1 MAAKDVRTDGAHPA
15 ERVTARQQQVVDGVR
30 RGLANKQIAAE
41 LGISERAVKGHVSDL
56 LRKFAVPNRAGLIAH
71 IVGAEARRPLLQMD
85 AADFERYANAPFM
98 LAVTVGPEHRFV
110 FVNDVS
116 AAVAGCTPHD
126 LVGRTMQE
134 AYPDLDPRYAAALDE
149 VYRTAIPWSTP
160 RSPARFPRADGTV
173 YDTLLNLMF
182 APMRDANGAVVG
194 LLHVGSEVSPD
205 DD

>member
-1 MAAKDVRTDGAHPA
+1 MDRL
-15 ERVTARQQQVVDGVR
+15 TARQQQVVDGVA

-56 LRKFAVPNRAGLIAH
+56 LRKFGVPNRAGLIAH
-71 IVGAEARRPLLQMD
+71 IVGIEPRPPVLQM
-85 AADFERYANAPFM
+85 AADDFERYANAPFM
-98 LAVTVGPEHRFV
+98 LAVTIGPEHRFV

-116 AAVAGCTPHD
+116 AAVAGRTPAE
-126 LVGRTMQE
+126 LVGRTMHE

-149 VYRTAIPWSTP
+149 VYRTGVPWSAP
-160 RSPARFPRADGTV
+160 RSPARFPRSDGSA

-182 APMRDANGAVVG
+182 APMRDASGAVVG
-194 LLHVGSEVSPD
+194 LLHVGSEVSSD